1 MSGQDIDP
9 LVAASDPAMVIVTTT
24 AEGAQA
30 GCLVGFHSQSSMAE
44 PPHYC
49 VWLSKA
55 NHTYRVA
62 LRASHL
68 AVHFLGREDRSL
80 AEHFGTRS
88 GEDCDKFEGLQ
99 VEKGE
104 HGVPLLGDC
113 PHQLVLERLVVVDDG
128 GDHVCF
134 TGRVLQVR
142 GEDELT
148 PLRLSDV
155 MHLRAGRAAE
165 ERSVHP

>member
-1 MSGQDIDP
+1 MSGHDIDP
-9 LVAASDPAMVIVTTT
+9 LVGATDPAMVIVTTT

-68 AVHFLGREDRSL
+68 AVHFLGREDLAL
-80 AEHFGTRS
+80 AEHFGTRT
-88 GEDCDKFEGLQ
+88 GEDNDKFRGLQ
-99 VEKGE
+99 VETGE
-104 HGVPLLGDC
+104 DGVPLLRDC

-134 TGRVLQVR
+134 TGRVLKVR
-142 GEDELT
+142 AGGELT

-155 MHLRAGRAAE
+155 AHLQAGRATQ